1 MINDGLYY
9 MQAKI
14 MSITDSI
21 TNSITELIL
30 DFCVEINEERE
41 LWYANLNS
49 IHPLILETWP
59 YVGMNL
65 IHLKWPQV
73 S

>member
-49 IHPLILETWP
+49 IHPLILET
-59 YVGMNL
+59 
-65 IHLKWPQV
+65 
-73 S
+73 